1 MILAGNILYG
11 ETTLSSREHW
21 NNWAL
26 NGPVTA
32 ESLRDVESA
41 LGRHLPKEY
50 RDFLQKNDGGEGFIS
65 DNYVILWKAEEL
77 IEFNREYEVEKYAPG
92 LFLFGSDGGG
102 EGYGFDMREQ
112 AAPVVMVPFIGM
124 SLRYARPI
132 AQGFAD
138 FLRKLEGHV

>member
-1 MILAGNILYG
+1 M
-11 ETTLSSREHW
+11 T
-21 NNWAL
+21 
-26 NGPVTA
+26 V

-41 LGRHLPKEY
+41 LGRHLPQDY

-65 DNYVILWKAEEL
+65 DNYVILWRAGEL
-77 IEFNREYEVEKYAPG
+77 IEFNREYEVKKYAPG

-112 AAPVVMVPFIGM
+112 DVPVVMVPFIGM

-132 AQGFAD
+132 APSFTGF
-138 FLRKLEGHV
+138 LHTLEGHA

>member
-1 MILAGNILYG
+1 VGKALYG
-11 ETTLSSREHW
+11 ETTLSNREHW
-21 NNWAL
+21 NHWAL
-26 NGPVTA
+26 NGPVTV

-41 LGRHLPKEY
+41 LGRHLPRGY

-77 IEFNREYEVEKYAPG
+77 IKFNREYEVEKYAPG

-112 AAPVVMVPFIGM
+112 DAPVVMVPFIGM
-124 SLRYARPI
+124 SLRYARRM
-132 AQGFAD
+132 ASSFTD
-138 FLRKLEGHV
+138 FLHKLEGRV

>member
-1 MILAGNILYG
+1 MSN
-11 ETTLSSREHW
+11 REHW
-21 NNWAL
+21 SNWAL
-26 NGPVTA
+26 NGPVA
-32 ESLRDVESA
+32 VESLRSVESA
-41 LGRHLPKEY
+41 LGRHLPHGY

-65 DNYVILWKAEEL
+65 DNYVILWRAEEL

-112 AAPVVMVPFIGM
+112 DAPVVMVPFIGM

-132 AQGFAD
+132 APSFAD
-138 FLRKLEGHV
+138 FLRRLEDDV